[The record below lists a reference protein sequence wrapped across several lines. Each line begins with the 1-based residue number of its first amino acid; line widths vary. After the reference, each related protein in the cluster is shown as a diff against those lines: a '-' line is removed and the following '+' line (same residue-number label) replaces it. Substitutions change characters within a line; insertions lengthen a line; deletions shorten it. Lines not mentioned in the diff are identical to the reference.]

1 MNTTPAWQLDVTM
14 PAFPRLSHDLSVDVV
29 IVGGGLTGL
38 TTAYLLQRDGH
49 KVAVIERDRCG
60 AVDTGH
66 TTAHLTALTD
76 ARLYELID
84 TFREEAARDVWEAGT
99 VSIQQ
104 IACIVDKES
113 IACDFRWLPGHLHA
127 PLDAP
132 NGGHLDELQR
142 EMDAV
147 VKLRIPA
154 GWKEDIPG
162 LGVPGIQFP
171 KQALFHPMKYL
182 AGLAHCIVARGGHV
196 FEQTEAEEF
205 ESDPLKLKAGGH
217 EIRSRYRV
225 LATHT
230 PLQGSSGT
238 LGALLFQTKLSLYTS
253 YAVGAMLPPDAC
265 PAGLYWDTADP
276 YNYLRVEPREG
287 NAYAVFGG
295 EDHKTGQDPDTEARY
310 GRLTERLR
318 RWLPGASVDCRWSGQ
333 VIETHDG
340 LPYIGE
346 TAEGQFVGT
355 GFAGNGMTFGT
366 LTAMMAVDAVNGR
379 TSRWQTL
386 FDVSRRTVLGG
397 AWSYVKEN
405 KDYPWHMLRDWL
417 TKGSSESIE
426 KLPVGT
432 GRVYQVGLKKVAAY
446 RDPDGE
452 VTVCSAVCPHLQ
464 CIVDWNPAEETWD
477 CPCHGSRFK
486 PTGEVI
492 SGPAEQPLDRVA
504 VGKAEV
510 CTD

>member
-1 MNTTPAWQLDVTM
+1 
-14 PAFPRLSHDLSVDVV
+14 
-29 IVGGGLTGL
+29 
-38 TTAYLLQRDGH
+38 
-49 KVAVIERDRCG
+49 
-60 AVDTGH
+60 
-66 TTAHLTALTD
+66 
-76 ARLYELID
+76 
-84 TFREEAARDVWEAGT
+84 
-99 VSIQQ
+99 
-104 IACIVDKES
+104 
-113 IACDFRWLPGHLHA
+113 
-127 PLDAP
+127 
-132 NGGHLDELQR
+132 
-142 EMDAV
+142 
-147 VKLRIPA
+147 
-154 GWKEDIPG
+154 
-162 LGVPGIQFP
+162 
-171 KQALFHPMKYL
+171 
-182 AGLAHCIVARGGHV
+182 
-196 FEQTEAEEF
+196 
-205 ESDPLKLKAGGH
+205 
-217 EIRSRYRV
+217 
-225 LATHT
+225 
-230 PLQGSSGT
+230 
-238 LGALLFQTKLSLYTS
+238 
-253 YAVGAMLPPDAC
+253 
-265 PAGLYWDTADP
+265 
-276 YNYLRVEPREG
+276 
-287 NAYAVFGG
+287 
-295 EDHKTGQDPDTEARY
+295 
-310 GRLTERLR
+310 
-318 RWLPGASVDCRWSGQ
+318 

-346 TAEGQFVGT
+346 TAEGQFAGT